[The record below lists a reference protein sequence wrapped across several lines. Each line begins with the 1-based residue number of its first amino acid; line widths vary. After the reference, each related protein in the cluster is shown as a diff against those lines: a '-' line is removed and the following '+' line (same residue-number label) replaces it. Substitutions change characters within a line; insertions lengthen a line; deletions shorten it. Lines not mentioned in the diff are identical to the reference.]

1 MSFTKKLE
9 KELLY
14 ELIIFFAG
22 IAAISLLFNHNILL
36 SLVLIAIWTI
46 GIKFWH
52 KIHDIYFFIIGGIIG
67 PTAEVICVYFGVWSY
82 QNPTFLGI
90 PLWLPFAWG
99 FATMLIKRIA
109 ETFVKIE
116 MK

>member
-1 MSFTKKLE
+1 MLTKRLE
-9 KELLY
+9 KELFL
-14 ELIIFFAG
+14 EIFLFAG
-22 IAAISLLFNHNILL
+22 GIATIILFFNHNVLL
-36 SLVLIAIWTI
+36 TFLLLFIWSI

-52 KIHDIYFFIIGGIIG
+52 KKHDVYFFVTGAIIG
-67 PTAEVICVYFGVWSY
+67 PSAEIICISFGVWQY
-82 QNPTFLGI
+82 TNPTFLGI

-99 FATMLIKRIA
+99 FATMVIKRIS